1 MRLDGVVVLA
11 GSGPV
16 AGRSDSRHHRPRD
29 FVNGVAISQDGTW
42 LATVSGDRTVRI
54 WAADG
59 APRATTAI
67 FGAVILLPA
76 WLGP

>member
-1 MRLDGVVVLA
+1 
-11 GSGPV
+11 
-16 AGRSDSRHHRPRD
+16 
-29 FVNGVAISQDGTW
+29 VNGVAISQDGTW

-59 APRATTAI
+59 APRATTVI